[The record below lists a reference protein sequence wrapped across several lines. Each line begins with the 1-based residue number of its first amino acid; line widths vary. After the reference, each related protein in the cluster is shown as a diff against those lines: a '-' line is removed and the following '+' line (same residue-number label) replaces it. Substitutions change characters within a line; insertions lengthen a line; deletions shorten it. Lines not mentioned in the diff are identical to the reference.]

1 LHRRS
6 SLTRSFLWALL
17 AALAL
22 TLTLSAC
29 GPDVVDPLAV
39 ATPFTFEV
47 DNPEEI
53 EGPVYGA
60 MIMPFEGDLPFG
72 MGISPKMAPPQNL
85 DALLNAIEDG
95 ELDEDGLVTG
105 SFIPAYE
112 VPRFNELLGI
122 EFGWW
127 VFLPPAG
134 CDVTATNAAEAAIAP
149 ILGMALWDGETVDEG
164 GYPVVDGIIVTATY
178 TFEEDPDT
186 ETDTYEY
193 YVPVV
198 SRAAWSATTN
208 GACEPEDSWLDSF
221 DIDLQIAAGW
231 QFLHV
236 VQIEVCTLG
245 DFGWDCSYSYQ
256 ARSMTLEQIAAAGSI
271 GEVVQP
277 DMMTRSST
285 DASFE
290 ALAPIFR

>member
-1 LHRRS
+1 MKRRS

-17 AALAL
+17 AALVL
-22 TLTLSAC
+22 TLGAC
-29 GPDVVDPLAV
+29 GGPEVEDPLALP
-39 ATPFTFEV
+39 TPFTFEV
-47 DNPEEI
+47 DNPEEL

-60 MIMPFEGDLPFG
+60 MIVPFEGDLPFG
-72 MGISPKMAPPQNL
+72 MGISPKMAPPPNL
-85 DALLNAIEDG
+85 DAILNAIEGG

-105 SFIPAYE
+105 SFIPAYD
-112 VPRFNELLGI
+112 VPRINELFGI

-134 CDVTATNAAEAAIAP
+134 CDVTATNAVEAAIAP
-149 ILGMALWDGETVDEG
+149 IIGMALWDGVTVDEG
-164 GYPVVDGIIVTATY
+164 GYPVVAGVIVTWAES
-178 TFEEDPDT
+178 FEEDAET
-186 ETDTYEY
+186 EAWTYES

-208 GACEPEDSWLDSF
+208 GACEPVDSWVSSI
-221 DIDLQIAAGW
+221 DIDLEIAAGW

-236 VQIEVCTLG
+236 VEVDVCEKAT
-245 DFGWDCSYSYQ
+245 WDCSTTYT